1 LELYGADQRNDP
13 IRRALGRDPYVNRE
27 EALTAAVF
35 FAAHCDIAGGA
46 VERRAGYAITNAEPL
61 QRPDQDPEQGD
72 DV

>member
-1 LELYGADQRNDP
+1 
-13 IRRALGRDPYVNRE
+13 
-27 EALTAAVF
+27 LTAAVF